1 MYIFSGCSSFDG
13 TSVTIRYVFDWTLCD
28 GTLLDESFFILNF
41 MMVHIFCTFL
51 DGAYGT
57 FILRWDIC
65 SVKEGHF
72 LTVHYSMFIILCAGT
87 VRYMLLYTIFCEGT
101 LCDYTYSVMG
111 KICMIFPCTRFCEWH
126 LFMVMVNC
134 RWILCTAQ
142 GAHTRLDSCSQ
153 PAAL

>member
-13 TSVTIRYVFDWTLCD
+13 KSVTIRYVFDWTLCD

-72 LTVHYSMFIILCAGT
+72 LTVHYVHYIMCWYSPLRAVIYSIL
-87 VRYMLLYTIFCEGT
+87 
-101 LCDYTYSVMG
+101 
-111 KICMIFPCTRFCEWH
+111 
-126 LFMVMVNC
+126 
-134 RWILCTAQ
+134 
-142 GAHTRLDSCSQ
+142 
-153 PAAL
+153 